1 VKEQYDN
8 AVKLGK
14 VETFNQELMLRIMS
28 EEDRMIQD
36 GDIGWYK
43 IDAVL
48 RNKNRFNFYITT
60 DFATSLK
67 DKADFSV
74 ISVWAYNNVGDWLWV
89 DGVCKRQL
97 MDKNINDLF
106 RLAQLYKPQA
116 VGIEVTGQQG
126 GFIQWIQ
133 GQMLDRNIYF
143 PLASEGN
150 DSKPGIRPNTN
161 KMVRF
166 NTVVPLFKARKVFF
180 PVERKQEDTMLEAMN
195 ELSLV
200 SVSGF
205 RSKHDDFLD
214 TISMLSS
221 LTPWK
226 PSEEAPMVESGKGEG
241 MWDID
246 VDDAPIDRMASYIV

>member
-1 VKEQYDN
+1 
-8 AVKLGK
+8 
-14 VETFNQELMLRIMS
+14 
-28 EEDRMIQD
+28 
-36 GDIGWYK
+36 
-43 IDAVL
+43 
-48 RNKNRFNFYITT
+48 
-60 DFATSLK
+60 
-67 DKADFSV
+67 
-74 ISVWAYNNVGDWLWV
+74 
-89 DGVCKRQL
+89 
-97 MDKNINDLF
+97 
-106 RLAQLYKPQA
+106 

-126 GFIQWIQ
+126 GFISWIQ
-133 GQMLDRNIYF
+133 GQMLERNIYF

-150 DSKPGIRPNTN
+150 DTKPGIRPNTN

-166 NTVVPLFKARKVFF
+166 NTVVPLFKARKIFF
-180 PVERKQEDTMLEAMN
+180 PLERKGEITMQEAMN

-221 LTPWK
+221 LNPWK

-246 VDDAPIDRMASYIV
+246 VDDSPVDRMASYIV